1 MNRFW
6 RRSHLPKSGIILERI
21 EDDDPLMFGVFS
33 WRLSTS
39 KPIFDIL
46 FKLLTILYDEIDDVQ
61 IGSKGYFRLSKSPTA
76 DPDDYMYRPVDK
88 LLYNIRYRRYSAF
101 GIYHNNPK
109 YLLY

>member
-1 MNRFW
+1 MLIDRLDN
-6 RRSHLPKSGIILERI
+6 
-21 EDDDPLMFGVFS
+21 DDPLGFGFIS
-33 WRLSTS
+33 WRITTS
-39 KPIFDIL
+39 KSIFDIVY
-46 FKLLTILYDEIDDVQ
+46 KLIEVLYSEIDEVTF
-61 IGSKGYFRLSKSPTA
+61 GSKGFFRLSKSMTA